1 MDYKINPFAFASGI
15 FPVPDVLVDEN
26 IRLASVVQLKVMLYI
41 LRHAKQEVTKEDI
54 SQALCLDVCDVADAM
69 IFWEERGI
77 LTRDIEKSQQIPQ
90 AQSAPAVQAQTESQ
104 VTTVHIEKSEKPKA
118 EKKAEKVVADIP
130 CSRPSHEQVAARCK
144 ESEELVHL
152 FREAQNALGKT
163 VGYEGQATLIMMH
176 DTYGLPTEVIL
187 MAIEYA
193 VSKNKTGFASISRIG
208 KTWSENEID
217 TIEAA
222 EQYILEHNEINE
234 VWNKL
239 RSLTQIS
246 NIFPTEKQHRFLTCW
261 VKEYGYDVNIIYQ
274 AYEESVNNTGKFN
287 MPYMDKIIRTWHES
301 GVKTVVD
308 INRCR
313 EQWEKTRDKRLG
325 KNKKDTRKK
334 GDIGGEA
341 SYDIDLFTQSALDL

>member
-26 IRLASVVQLKVMLYI
+26 IRLASVVQLKVMLYL
-41 LRHAKQEVTKEDI
+41 LRHSKQSVTKEDI

-69 IFWEERGI
+69 IFWEERGL
-77 LTRDIEKSQQIPQ
+77 LTRDIENAKQIPQ
-90 AQSAPAVQAQTESQ
+90 SQPVQLTQ
-104 VTTVHIEKSEKPKA
+104 VHIEKAETTDSKK
-118 EKKAEKVVADIP
+118 EKKQEKVVSDIP
-130 CSRPSHEQVAARCK
+130 CSRPSHEQIAARCK

-152 FREAQNALGKT
+152 FREAQQTLGKT
-163 VGYEGQATLIMMH
+163 VGYEGQSTLIMMH
-176 DTYGLPTEVIL
+176 DTYGLPVEVIL

-193 VSKNKTGFASISRIG
+193 VSKNKTGFAYISKIG
-208 KTWSENEID
+208 KAWSENEID

-222 EQYILEHNEINE
+222 EQYILEHNEVND

-246 NIFPTEKQHRFLTCW
+246 NIYPTEKQHRYLNCW

-287 MPYMDKIIRTWHES
+287 MPYMDKIIRTWHGY
-301 GVKTVVD
+301 GVKSVLD
-308 INRCR
+308 ISKHR
-313 EQWEKTRDKRLG
+313 EEWEKTRDKRLG
-325 KNKKDTRKK
+325 KNKKSTDKK
-334 GDIGGEA
+334 SDIQGDA